1 MEIYGGYIK
10 YVAKNMNNRTISSN
24 YLNLL
29 LIVYL
34 NIYLYGYIRR
44 LKHNVVVPT
53 FFELFSIN

>member
-1 MEIYGGYIK
+1 
-10 YVAKNMNNRTISSN
+10 MNNRTISSN

-44 LKHNVVVPT
+44 LKHNVVCQLSLN
-53 FFELFSIN
+53 FFNKLGLV